1 MVSIRTKLF
10 VSLLA
15 LVSFFGILVWVVID
29 FGLERYYLWQKESV
43 LLVSSRAVADQYDGD
58 PERIELELE
67 RLASTLGAG
76 VVILDKDK
84 NVKYTSFGPL
94 RVRRMTGSIG
104 SSANE
109 QLHGPPKHIDKDRL
123 SRMASLA
130 V

>member
-43 LLVSSRAVADQYDGD
+43 LLVSSRAVAEQYDGE
-58 PERIELELE
+58 PEHIELELE

-104 SSANE
+104 PGANE
-109 QLHGPPKHIDKDRL
+109 
-123 SRMASLA
+123 
-130 V
+130 

>member
-109 QLHGPPKHIDKDRL
+109 QLHGYHPPSFCFNDIDKW
-123 SRMASLA
+123 AP
-130 V
+130 